1 MNRVKLN
8 NLINTDYIV
17 IPIYMFKIIKKLKIG
32 MDEFLFLMYLYN
44 RKFTEFDPEI
54 MRNELDME
62 LDEVLGMIDSLT
74 EKDLVKVDY
83 KKNDG
88 ILEEVIV
95 IDNFIDKLNL
105 IAIDELNKEEK
116 KPVDN
121 STIYS
126 TFENEFGRNL
136 SPMEIEE
143 INSWLDDEIDEATIR
158 KALKEATLNDVKNL
172 RYISRILEDWRKNGK
187 VETKNNID
195 LEDTLTQEFRLD
207 GDWLNYDGEL

>member
-126 TFENEFGRNL
+126 TFESEFGRNL